1 MKKEEIIIYVK
12 NFLNTLNENG
22 KINNEV
28 LNNTPLR
35 VANSWLELLDGYN
48 QNDADFYKTFEL
60 TNNNNLVII
69 KAIDFVS
76 VCEHHLMLFQGT
88 VKIGYIPNNKVLGL
102 SKFGR
107 IVDCFAKRLQLQE
120 NLTNDIAN
128 SILKYL
134 QPKALFIVVEAE
146 HSCMGCRG
154 IKKQNAKTI
163 TLFTKGKF
171 EEYKEIDLINL
182 G

>member
-1 MKKEEIIIYVK
+1 MQKKEIQFVVEK
-12 NFLNTLNENG
+12 FLNKLNENN

-28 LNNTPLR
+28 LANTPRR
-35 VANSWLELLDGYN
+35 VANAWLELLDGYN
-48 QNDADFYKTFEL
+48 QNDADFYKTFEVKD
-60 TNNNNLVII
+60 NNNLIII

-76 VCEHHLMLFQGT
+76 VCEHHLMLFKGT
-88 VKIGYIPNNKVLGL
+88 VKIGYRPDNKVLGL

-107 IVDCFAKRLQLQE
+107 IVDCFSKRLQLQE
-120 NLTNDIAN
+120 KLTTDIGN
-128 SILKYL
+128 SILQYL
-134 QPKALFIVVEAE
+134 QPKDLFIVIEAE

-171 EEYKEIDLINL
+171 DNYNEIDLINL